1 MTVGRE
7 AIGLPVVFLTVLLLG
22 GIRVAG
28 TTALVPPSVF
38 ALVLGVLLVRVL
50 VQCGALAPER
60 LLAPSRSALA
70 NVNGFVVVVTL
81 WAAAAQTIAL
91 LIPDSG
97 LPRLALNVFFVI
109 MLVNTAAA
117 SPDRV
122 RLLRSLTVTFGSAF
136 VLKFVVLYELSVP
149 GTSWLKRVLQT
160 MLEGITLGTL
170 TQAVLHPVT
179 GYLAFFTVALFLI
192 GVFLLPNRA
201 ARAYSSESQL
211 VAGAGHDLRT

>member
-1 MTVGRE
+1 MTAGRE
-7 AIGLPVVFLTVLLLG
+7 AIGLPVVFLTVFLL
-22 GIRVAG
+22 AG
-28 TTALVPPSVF
+28 MRMGAAAALVPPSVF

-60 LLAPSRSALA
+60 LVGSSRTALA
-70 NVNGFVVVVTL
+70 NVNGFVVLVTL

-97 LPRLALNVFFVI
+97 LPRLVLNVFFLI
-109 MLVNTAAA
+109 TLLNTAAA

-136 VLKFVVLYELSVP
+136 VLKFVVLYELSTP
-149 GTSWLKRVLQT
+149 GTGWLKRVLQA
-160 MLEGITLGTL
+160 MLEGITLGSL
-170 TQAVLHPVT
+170 TQDVLHPAV